1 MTLTARHISQ
11 LPADQVDE
19 LFRSGQVGQI
29 PDGEADGT
37 AIFLPGN
44 PAEPFL
50 QGLVQTLAW
59 QGKVVN
65 ARGRMLKNRIL
76 PLGTRAIEADVYTGR
91 SWFDG
96 AECIV
101 LDYSKRSLV
110 ARFVRD
116 EIRRVAP
123 GLYLGI
129 VFLGRTRVLYF
140 TLQFTV

>member
-1 MTLTARHISQ
+1 MPITADEISKMT
-11 LPADQVDE
+11 PEQVDQ
-19 LFRSGQVGQI
+19 LFRGGQVGQI
-29 PDGEADGT
+29 PDGKADGT
-37 AIFLPGN
+37 AIFRPG
-44 PAEPFL
+44 AFIEPIL
-50 QGLVQTLAW
+50 NKLVQWVAW

-65 ARGRMLKNRIL
+65 ARDHMLENRIL
-76 PLGTRAIEADVYTGR
+76 PLGTRAIEAEVYRGK

-96 AECIV
+96 QECIV

-123 GLYLGI
+123 GLYLGL
-129 VFLGRTRVLYF
+129 VYLRKTRVMYF